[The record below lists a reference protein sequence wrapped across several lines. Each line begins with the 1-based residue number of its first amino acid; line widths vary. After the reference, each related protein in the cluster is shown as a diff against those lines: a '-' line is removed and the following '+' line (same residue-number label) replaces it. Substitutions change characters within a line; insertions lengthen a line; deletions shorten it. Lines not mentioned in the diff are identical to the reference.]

1 MIGTKQFY
9 KMNIVVNSE
18 PKQFTGKSISEL
30 AQTLHMTNT
39 NGTAFAVNEKV
50 VPKSEWG
57 IFELKENDK
66 VLIIKATQG
75 G

>member
-1 MIGTKQFY
+1 MNLTVNNEARQF
-9 KMNIVVNSE
+9 S
-18 PKQFTGKSISEL
+18 GKNISEL
-30 AQTLHMTNT
+30 VRSLDLAST

-50 VPKSEWG
+50 VPKTEWDK
-57 IFELKENDK
+57 FELKENDK

>member
-1 MIGTKQFY
+1 MKLLI
-9 KMNIVVNSE
+9 NSQ
-18 PKQFTGKSISEL
+18 PQHFTGKHLSEL
-30 AQTLHMTNT
+30 VQNLNMPTTHGIAL
-39 NGTAFAVNEKV
+39 AVNEKV

-57 IFELKENDK
+57 NFQLNENDK